1 MMNERK
7 PIISLKEF
15 VDAYHTFYDS
25 DIQMILAW
33 STYNQNQADLIA
45 SIADLAALMQTEF
58 MKDKRKTW
66 EWTYYAFQNLVEIDE
81 NSDTTKC
88 LNAMR
93 MAYMAYQGSPKSFVK
108 AADDIM
114 QNPNITWEG
123 LEALHPEIKELYELG
138 KNEG

>member
-1 MMNERK
+1 M
-7 PIISLKEF
+7 SLKEF
-15 VDAYHTFYDS
+15 VDTYAMFYDS

-45 SIADLAALMQTEF
+45 SIADLAALMHTEF

-66 EWTYYAFQNLVEIDE
+66 EWTYYAFMNLVHITPESNVTE
-81 NSDTTKC
+81 C

-93 MAYMAYQGSPKSFVK
+93 MAYMSYQGDAK
-108 AADDIM
+108 AFAKVADEIM
-114 QNPNITWEG
+114 ANPNITWEG

>member
-1 MMNERK
+1 MNEKK
-7 PIISLKEF
+7 PIISIKEF
-15 VDAYHTFYDS
+15 VDTYAMFYDS

-45 SIADLAALMQTEF
+45 SIADLAALMHTEF

-66 EWTYYAFQNLVEIDE
+66 EWTYYAFMNLVHITPESNVTE
-81 NSDTTKC
+81 C

-93 MAYMAYQGSPKSFVK
+93 MAYMSYQGDAK
-108 AADDIM
+108 AFAKVADEIM
-114 QNPNITWEG
+114 ANPNITWEG

-138 KNEG
+138 KNKG

>member
-1 MMNERK
+1 MNEK
-7 PIISLKEF
+7 KLIISLKEF
-15 VDAYHTFYDS
+15 VDTYAMFYDS

-45 SIADLAALMQTEF
+45 SIADLAALMHTEF

-66 EWTYYAFQNLVEIDE
+66 EWTYYAFMNLVHITPESNVTE
-81 NSDTTKC
+81 C

-93 MAYMAYQGSPKSFVK
+93 MAYMSYQGDAK
-108 AADDIM
+108 AFAKVADEIM
-114 QNPNITWEG
+114 ANPNITWEG

-138 KNEG
+138 KNKG

>member
-1 MMNERK
+1 M
-7 PIISLKEF
+7 SLKEF
-15 VDAYHTFYDS
+15 VDTYAIFYDN

-45 SIADLAALMQTEF
+45 SIADLAALMHTEF

-66 EWTYYAFQNLVEIDE
+66 EWTYYAFMNLVHITPESNVTE
-81 NSDTTKC
+81 C

-93 MAYMAYQGSPKSFVK
+93 MAYMSYQGDSK
-108 AADDIM
+108 AFAKVADEIM
-114 QNPNITWEG
+114 ANPNITWEG

>member
-1 MMNERK
+1 
-7 PIISLKEF
+7 
-15 VDAYHTFYDS
+15 
-25 DIQMILAW
+25 MILAW
-33 STYNQNQADLIA
+33 STYNQNQADLIS
-45 SIADLAALMQTEF
+45 SIADLAALMHTEF

-66 EWTYYAFQNLVEIDE
+66 EWTYYAFMNLVEIDE

-93 MAYMAYQGSPKSFVK
+93 MAYMAYQGSPQSFVK

-138 KNEG
+138 KSEG

>member
-1 MMNERK
+1 M
-7 PIISLKEF
+7 SLKEF
-15 VDAYHTFYDS
+15 VDTYAMFYDS

-45 SIADLAALMQTEF
+45 SIADLAALMHTEF

-66 EWTYYAFQNLVEIDE
+66 EWTYYAFMNLVHITPESNVTE
-81 NSDTTKC
+81 C

-93 MAYMAYQGSPKSFVK
+93 MAYMSYQGDAK
-108 AADDIM
+108 AFAKVADEIM
-114 QNPNITWEG
+114 ANPNITWEG

-138 KNEG
+138 KNKG

>member
-1 MMNERK
+1 MNERK

-15 VDAYHTFYDS
+15 VDTYHTFYDS

-45 SIADLAALMQTEF
+45 SIADLAALMHTEF

-66 EWTYYAFQNLVEIDE
+66 EWTYYAFMNLVHITPESNVTE
-81 NSDTTKC
+81 C

-93 MAYMAYQGSPKSFVK
+93 MAYMSYQGNAKAFVK
-108 AADDIM
+108 VADEIM
-114 QNPNITWEG
+114 ASPNITWEG

-138 KNEG
+138 KMEG

>member
-1 MMNERK
+1 M
-7 PIISLKEF
+7 SLKEF
-15 VDAYHTFYDS
+15 VDTYAMFYDS

-45 SIADLAALMQTEF
+45 SIADLAALMHTEF

-66 EWTYYAFQNLVEIDE
+66 EWTYYAFMNLVHIDE
-81 NSDTTKC
+81 NSNTTEC

-93 MAYMAYQGSPKSFVK
+93 MAYMTYQGNAKAFVK
-108 AADDIM
+108 AADEIM
-114 QNPNITWEG
+114 ANPNITWEG

>member
-45 SIADLAALMQTEF
+45 SIADLAALMHTEF

-66 EWTYYAFQNLVEIDE
+66 EWTYYAFQNLVEINE

-88 LNAMR
+88 LNAM
-93 MAYMAYQGSPKSFVK
+93 
-108 AADDIM
+108 
-114 QNPNITWEG
+114 
-123 LEALHPEIKELYELG
+123 
-138 KNEG
+138 

>member
-1 MMNERK
+1 MEENK
-7 PIISLKEF
+7 KIITSLKDF
-15 VDAYHTFYDS
+15 VNAYGHLYAS
-25 DIQMILAW
+25 DIHMILAW
-33 STYNQNQADLIA
+33 SVHNHNQPELIA
-45 SIADLAALMQTEF
+45 AIADLAALMQTEF

-93 MAYMAYQGSPKSFVK
+93 MAYMAYQGSPQSFVK

-114 QNPNITWEG
+114 KNPNITWEG

-138 KNEG
+138 KKED